1 MIMESVHMFL
11 FGLVVGYAAAYV
23 WMDYKFSK
31 AIEGVL
37 DVIAEQREGAL
48 DE

>member
-1 MIMESVHMFL
+1 MIMESVLMFL
-11 FGLVVGYAAAYV
+11 FGLAVGAASVYF
-23 WMDYKFSK
+23 WMDHKFSK

>member
-1 MIMESVHMFL
+1 MLMFL
-11 FGLVVGYAAAYV
+11 FGLVVGYAVAYV

-31 AIEGVL
+31 VIEGVL
-37 DVIAEQREGAL
+37 DDIAEQLEGTL

>member
-1 MIMESVHMFL
+1 MIMLMFL
-11 FGLVVGYAAAYV
+11 FGLVVGCAATYV

-37 DVIAEQREGAL
+37 DVITEQREGAL

>member
-1 MIMESVHMFL
+1 MLMFL
-11 FGLVVGYAAAYV
+11 FGLVVGCAAAYV

-37 DVIAEQREGAL
+37 DVIAEQREGAF